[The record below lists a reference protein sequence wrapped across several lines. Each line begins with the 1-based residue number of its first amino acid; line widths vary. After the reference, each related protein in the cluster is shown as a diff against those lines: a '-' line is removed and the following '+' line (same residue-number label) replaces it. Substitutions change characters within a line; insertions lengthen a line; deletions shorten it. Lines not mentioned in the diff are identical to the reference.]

1 MKPWAQSSVLYKP
14 GELMQERRRQ
24 EDKEF
29 DSIFSYIASSRP
41 VRDVYD
47 SIYLKENLKIK
58 IDTVGI

>member
-1 MKPWAQSSVLYKP
+1 MYKP
-14 GELMQERRRQ
+14 GELVKERWRQ

-29 DSIFSYIASSRP
+29 DSISSYRASTRP

-58 IDTVGI
+58 INTVDT